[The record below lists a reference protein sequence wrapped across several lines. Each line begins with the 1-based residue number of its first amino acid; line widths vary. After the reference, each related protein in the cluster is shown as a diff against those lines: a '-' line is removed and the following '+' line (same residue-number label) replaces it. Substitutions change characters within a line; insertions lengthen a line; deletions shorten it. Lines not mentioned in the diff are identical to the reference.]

1 VDETSNMGPGAGTGT
16 PAPPPGDS
24 SDPTGTV
31 LAGRY
36 RIVGKLGEGAM
47 GAVYIGEHLR
57 IGRRDAI
64 KVLRGGL
71 AQDSDSLARFERGAR
86 HLSAIRH
93 PNVCTLY
100 DYGETED
107 GSPFLALELIEGES
121 LKDLLDREGPLPP
134 ARAMA
139 IARQIGAALQAAHSA
154 GIVHRDLKPGNVM
167 IERGQDGSDVVK
179 VVDFDIAKGPGAD
192 RGEEVT
198 QLGFVVGTPEYM
210 SPEQLMGDKLDG
222 RSDIYS
228 LGLALF
234 RMLTGSLPFRGGST
248 HEVMVQRLT
257 TRPLTIEQVVASAA
271 GVPGL
276 QEVLDRALALERAD
290 RYATAAELVGDLD
303 RLLGG
308 QAPTAPPPPAVTP
321 TAAAP
326 PRAAQREMPET
337 VLSPPIPRVA
347 TATGAPRRNLW
358 WVAAALVIVGGGGT
372 VLLLKGS
379 GAPGETQGGAD
390 SGDPAATST
399 DSPAVAGPPAA
410 VRTDSQTGVGASRG
424 RASPQRG
431 EATTT
436 STPGSANPSI
446 VVADADVSDTLNRL
460 FDRLPYGAD
469 GVAAGGARDTASAI
483 WGKTGAPVDDRALA
497 AYIVAESFVTL
508 RDAAGCERWIQRAL
522 ELRPGLS
529 GIADL
534 RTRCRGVRE

>member
-167 IERGQDGSDVVK
+167 IERGQDGSDGVK

-276 QEVLDRALALERAD
+276 QEVLDRALALERGD

-308 QAPTAPPPPAVTP
+308 QAPAPPPPPAATP

-326 PRAAQREMPET
+326 PRAAPREMPET
-337 VLSPPIPRVA
+337 VLSPPIPR
-347 TATGAPRRNLW
+347 TAAGAPRRNLW
-358 WVAAALVIVGGGGT
+358 WIATALLVIVGGGGAA
-372 VLLLKGS
+372 LLLKGS
-379 GAPGETQGGAD
+379 GAPGETRGGAE
-390 SGDPAATST
+390 SEEPAATST
-399 DSPAVAGPPAA
+399 DSLVVGPPAA
-410 VRTDSQTGVGASRG
+410 VRTDSQTRGTASRG

-431 EATTT
+431 EATQ
-436 STPGSANPSI
+436 STPGSTSPSI
-446 VVADADVSDTLNRL
+446 VVADADVRATVDRL
-460 FDRLPYGAD
+460 FDRLPFGAD

-497 AYIVAESFVTL
+497 AYIVAESFITL

-534 RTRCRGVRE
+534 QTRCRSIRE